1 MGAKVLIVDDDSN
14 VLRLMSYIVQ
24 QAGYEVLTAEN
35 GAAALMAVAGE
46 HPTLLIL
53 DLMMPRFDGFEICE
67 QVRGNPNTA
76 DIKILAV
83 TGFAEPATMRRIVA
97 LGADGYVEK
106 PLNVEE
112 FLAKVGR
119 LVGAG

>member
-1 MGAKVLIVDDDSN
+1 VGAKVLIVDDDSN